1 LAYFTTNWVL
11 IFKGIGR
18 PTGTLLVRLF
28 LMNTLESIGKMVALL
43 GVVLA
48 CTGGLIWLAAK
59 IPGLEKLPGTIK
71 ITGSGFTCLIPL
83 LALIVLSLLLTFVLN
98 VIVRLINR

>member
-1 LAYFTTNWVL
+1 
-11 IFKGIGR
+11 
-18 PTGTLLVRLF
+18 
-28 LMNTLESIGKMVALL
+28 MNTLESIGKMVALL
-43 GVVLA
+43 GVALV

-71 ITGSGFTCLIPL
+71 LTGSGFSCLIPV
-83 LALIVLSLLLTFVLN
+83 LASIILSLVLTFLLN